1 MTEYEPAAAIPLLA
15 LGGTDERDWR
25 ELALCAQVDPE
36 LWFPE
41 SGQPNGKAKLVCS
54 WCDVQAECLAFAL
67 HANEQFGVWGG
78 LSPEERRRL
87 RRRQREAALV
97 AVEVE
102 GEAA

>member
-1 MTEYEPAAAIPLLA
+1 MTEYEPAAVIPLPA
-15 LGGTDERDWR
+15 LGGADERDWR

>member
-1 MTEYEPAAAIPLLA
+1 M
-15 LGGTDERDWR
+15 
-25 ELALCAQVDPE
+25 CAQVDPA

-54 WCDVQAECLAFAL
+54 WCDVKVECLAFAL
-67 HANEQFGVWGG
+67 RANEQYGVWGG
-78 LSPEERRRL
+78 LSPQERRRL
-87 RRRQREAALV
+87 RRRQRVAALV

>member
-1 MTEYEPAAAIPLLA
+1 MSTDGRAEAQANPAS
-15 LGGTDERDWR
+15 EDWR
-25 ELALCAQVDPE
+25 DSALCAQTDPE

-41 SGQPNGKAKLVCS
+41 PGVNATTAKLICS
-54 WCDVQAECLAFAL
+54 WCPVREACLAEAL
-67 HANEQFGVWGG
+67 DRNEQDGVWGG

-87 RRRQREAALV
+87 RRRQREAASV

>member
-1 MTEYEPAAAIPLLA
+1 MTEYEPAAVIPLPA
-15 LGGTDERDWR
+15 LGGADERDWR

-54 WCDVQAECLAFAL
+54 WCDVKVECLAFAL
-67 HANEQFGVWGG
+67 RANEQYGVWGG
-78 LSPEERRRL
+78 LSPDERRRL
-87 RRRQREAALV
+87 RRRQREAASV
-97 AVEVE
+97 AVEAD

>member
-1 MTEYEPAAAIPLLA
+1 MVTEDQVEAQAEGNAA
-15 LGGTDERDWR
+15 GWR
-25 ELALCAQVDPE
+25 ERALCAQVDPE

-41 SGQPNGKAKLVCS
+41 SGQPNVKAKLVCG

-67 HANEQFGVWGG
+67 RANEQYGVWGG

-87 RRRQREAALV
+87 RRRQREAASV

>member
-1 MTEYEPAAAIPLLA
+1 MVTEDQVEARTAENAA
-15 LGGTDERDWR
+15 GWR

-54 WCDVQAECLAFAL
+54 WCDVRAECLAFAL
-67 HANEQFGVWGG
+67 EANEQYGVWGG

-87 RRRQREAALV
+87 RRRQREAASV

>member
-1 MTEYEPAAAIPLLA
+1 MTEYEPAAVIPLPA
-15 LGGTDERDWR
+15 LGGADERDWR

-36 LWFPE
+36 LWFPA
-41 SGQPNGKAKLVCS
+41 SGQPNRKAKLVCS
-54 WCDVQAECLAFAL
+54 WCDAQADCLAFAL
-67 HANEQFGVWGG
+67 RANEQYGVWGG

-97 AVEVE
+97 AVELE

>member
-1 MTEYEPAAAIPLLA
+1 MVTEDRVEAQAASSAA
-15 LGGTDERDWR
+15 GWR
-25 ELALCAQVDPE
+25 EVALCAQVDPE

-41 SGQPNGKAKLVCS
+41 SGQPNGKAKLVCG

-67 HANEQFGVWGG
+67 RANEQYGVWGG

-87 RRRQREAALV
+87 RRRQRESALV